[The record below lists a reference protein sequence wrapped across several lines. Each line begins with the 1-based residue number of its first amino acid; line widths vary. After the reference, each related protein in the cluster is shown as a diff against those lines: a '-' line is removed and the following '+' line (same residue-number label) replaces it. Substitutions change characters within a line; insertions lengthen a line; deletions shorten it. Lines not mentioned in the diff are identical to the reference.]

1 MQGHNKILTEG
12 PITSAL
18 AKLTWP
24 MILGMLGMVIFN
36 LTDTYFIGK
45 IGVDELAAIG
55 FTFPVI
61 MIIVSISMGMGI
73 GTASLISRMIV
84 SEKKSAVRQYA
95 AHALALSVVIIIIF
109 VIIGQLTIEPLF
121 RLLGA
126 SPDILPLIKDY
137 MVIWYWGMIFLV
149 IPMVGNNIIRATGD
163 TFTPGMIMVFS
174 AIVNIILDPLLIF
187 GIGPFPELGLKGAAI
202 ATVIARG
209 IGMIITLYI
218 LIRRKKLLAFYVPGL
233 VEFLRT
239 WKNILYIAG
248 PAAISLLITPISIGV
263 ITRIIAEFGNEAVA
277 AFGIIVRLEMLAL
290 LVIRALGS
298 VMMIFAGQNWG
309 LGNKT
314 RIFKGIKIAS
324 LFSVTWGVF
333 VFIICLFAAQVIAG
347 IFSSNPDVIQITAGY
362 LVIVSFSYG
371 FQGIMM
377 MGMGTF
383 NGINKP
389 FIAFSMIVIRMIGLY
404 IPLAWFATSWIGLEG
419 IFWSAFT
426 ANLISGAITYLFLFI
441 SCRNHSQGVNK

>member
-1 MQGHNKILTEG
+1 MQKRNKILTEG
-12 PITSAL
+12 PIGSAL

-61 MIIVSISMGMGI
+61 MLIASISMGMGI

-84 SEKKSAVRQYA
+84 SEKISIVRQYA

-109 VIIGQLTIEPLF
+109 VIIGQLTLEPLF

-126 SPDILPLIKDY
+126 SQDILPLIKDY

-149 IPMVGNNIIRATGD
+149 VPMVGNNIIRATGD

-174 AIVNIILDPLLIF
+174 ATINIILDPLLIF

-209 IGMIITLYI
+209 IGMIVTLYI
-218 LIRRKKLLAFYVPGL
+218 LIRRKKLLTFYLPDL

-248 PAAISLLITPISIGV
+248 PAAISLLIAPISIGF
-263 ITRIIAEFGNEAVA
+263 ITRIIAEFGKEAVA
-277 AFGIIVRLEMLAL
+277 AFGIILRLEMFAL
-290 LVIRALGS
+290 LIIRALGS
-298 VMMIFAGQNWG
+298 VMMVFAGQNWG

-314 RIFKGIKIAS
+314 RIFQGIKITS
-324 LFSVTWGVF
+324 LFSLTWGA
-333 VFIICLFAAQVIAG
+333 FIFILCLFAAQIIAG
-347 IFSSNPDVIQITAGY
+347 IFSSNLTVVQITAGY

-389 FIAFSMIVIRMIGLY
+389 FVAFSMIVIRMIGLY
-404 IPLAWFATSWIGLEG
+404 IPLAWLASSWIGLEG
-419 IFWSAFT
+419 IFWSACL
-426 ANLISGAITYLFLFI
+426 ANLISGVITYLFLYKKI
-441 SCRNHSQGVNK
+441 KAGN

>member
-1 MQGHNKILTEG
+1 MQKRNKILTEG
-12 PITSAL
+12 PIGSML
-18 AKLTWP
+18 VKLTWP

-36 LTDTYFIGK
+36 LTDTFFIGK
-45 IGVDELAAIG
+45 VGVDELAAIG

-61 MIIVSISMGMGI
+61 MLISSISMGMGI

-84 SEKKSAVRQYA
+84 SEKRSTVRQYA
-95 AHALALSVVIIIIF
+95 AHALALSVVVIIIF
-109 VIIGQLTIEPLF
+109 VTIGQLTLDPLF

-163 TFTPGMIMVFS
+163 TFTPGMLMLFS
-174 AIVNIILDPLLIF
+174 AIINIILDPLLIF

-202 ATVIARG
+202 ATVIGRAS
-209 IGMIITLYI
+209 GMIVTLYV
-218 LIRRKKLLAFYVPGL
+218 LIRQKKLLTFHIPDL
-233 VEFLRT
+233 VEFFRT

-248 PAAISLLITPISIGV
+248 PAAISLLITPLSIGV
-263 ITRIIAEFGNEAVA
+263 LTRIIAGFGNEAIA

-290 LVIRALGS
+290 LIIRALGS
-298 VMMIFAGQNWG
+298 VMMVFAGQNWG

-314 RIFKGIKIAS
+314 RIFQGIKIVS
-324 LFSVTWGVF
+324 LFSVTWGIF
-333 VFIICLFAAQVIAG
+333 VFIICMFAAQVIAG

-371 FQGIMM
+371 FQGILMM
-377 MGMGTF
+377 SMGTF

-389 FIAFSMIVIRMIGLY
+389 FVAFGMIFIRMVGLY
-404 IPLAWFATSWIGLEG
+404 IPLAWFASSWIGLEG
-419 IFWSAFT
+419 IFWAAFT
-426 ANLISGAITYLFLFI
+426 ANLISGAIAYLTLSAFF
-441 SCRNHSQGVNK
+441 RDHSKGVSK

>member
-1 MQGHNKILTEG
+1 MQERNKILTEG

-61 MIIVSISMGMGI
+61 MLISSISMGMGI

-84 SEKKSAVRQYA
+84 TEKRLVVRQYSG
-95 AHALALSVVIIIIF
+95 HALALSFVIIIIF
-109 VIIGQLTIEPLF
+109 VTIGQLTIEPLF
-121 RLLGA
+121 KLLGA
-126 SPDILPLIKDY
+126 SPGILPLIKDY

-149 IPMVGNNIIRATGD
+149 VPMVGNNIIRATGD
-163 TFTPGMIMVFS
+163 TFTPGMIMIFS

-202 ATVIARG
+202 ATVIGRAL
-209 IGMIITLYI
+209 GMIVTLYI
-218 LIRRKKLLAFYVPGL
+218 LIRRKKLLAFYLTDL

-248 PAAISLLITPISIGV
+248 PATISLLITPISIGV
-263 ITRIIAEFGNEAVA
+263 LTRIIAEFGKEAIA

-290 LVIRALGS
+290 LIIRALGS
-298 VMMIFAGQNWG
+298 VMTIFAGQNWG

-314 RIFKGIKIAS
+314 RLFRGIKIVS
-324 LFSVTWGVF
+324 LFSLNWGVF
-333 VFIICLFAAQVIAG
+333 IFIICIFASRIIAG
-347 IFSSNPDVIQITAGY
+347 VFSPNPDVIQITAGY

-371 FQGIMM
+371 FQGIIM

-389 FIAFSMIVIRMIGLY
+389 FIAFSMIAIRMIGLY
-404 IPLAWFATSWIGLEG
+404 IPLAWLASSWIGLVG

-426 ANLISGAITYLFLFI
+426 ANLISGSITYLVLFKKI
-441 SCRNHSQGVNK
+441 RVDKKQMI

>member
-1 MQGHNKILTEG
+1 MQERNKILTEG
-12 PITSAL
+12 PITSTL

-24 MILGMLGMVIFN
+24 MILGMLGMMIFN

-45 IGVDELAAIG
+45 VGVDELAAIG
-55 FTFPVI
+55 FTFPVVMLI
-61 MIIVSISMGMGI
+61 ASISMGMGI

-84 SEKKSAVRQYA
+84 SEKKSVVRQYA

-109 VIIGQLTIEPLF
+109 VTIGQFTIEHLF

-126 SPDILPLIKDY
+126 SQDILPLIKDY

-174 AIVNIILDPLLIF
+174 ATINIILDPLLIF

-209 IGMIITLYI
+209 IGMIVTLYI
-218 LIRRKKLLAFYVPGL
+218 LIRRKKLLTFYLPDL
-233 VEFLRT
+233 VELIRT
-239 WKNILYIAG
+239 WKNILYVAG
-248 PAAISLLITPISIGV
+248 PAAISLLITPLSIGI

-277 AFGIIVRLEMLAL
+277 AFGIILRLEMLAL
-290 LVIRALGS
+290 LIISALGS

-309 LGNKT
+309 LGNRT
-314 RIFKGIKIAS
+314 RLFQGIKIAS
-324 LFSVTWGVF
+324 LFSLTWGVF
-333 VFIICLFAAQVIAG
+333 ISILCIFAAQVIAG
-347 IFSSNPDVIQITAGY
+347 IFSPNPTVVKITAGY

-377 MGMGTF
+377 MGMGIF

-389 FIAFSMIVIRMIGLY
+389 FIAFNMIIIRMVGLY
-404 IPLAWFATSWIGLEG
+404 IPLAWLTSSWIGLEG

-426 ANLISGAITYLFLFI
+426 ANLISGAITYLFLFKKI
-441 SCRNHSQGVNK
+441 KADN